1 MDSYRENPMPQ
12 GISVPASRVV
22 SFHPL
27 TPERWPDLEK
37 LFGER
42 GACGGCWCM
51 TWRLPRAEWE
61 AGKAA
66 GNKRAFQSLVEDD
79 TQPGVLAYQGK
90 EPIGWCAVAPRD
102 VYIRL
107 RTSRVLA
114 PVDDR
119 PVWSIS
125 CLFIAKPFRRQ
136 GLSVKLIKAA
146 VDLARSK
153 GAMTVEA
160 YPVIPYSELMPGA
173 FAWTGIV
180 SAFEQAGFHEA
191 ARRSDARPIMRKECK
206 PKKAR
211 NDS

>member
-1 MDSYRENPMPQ
+1 MPARRA
-12 GISVPASRVV
+12 ISI
-22 SFHPL
+22 HPL
-27 TPERWPDLEK
+27 TPDRWPDLEK

-51 TWRLPRAEWE
+51 TWRLPRAEWV
-61 AGKAA
+61 AGKSA
-66 GNKRAFQSLVEDD
+66 GNKQAFRSLVEDD
-79 TQPGVLAYQGK
+79 AQPGVLAYQGD

-107 RTSRVLA
+107 RASRVLA
-114 PVDDR
+114 PIDDC

-146 VDLARSK
+146 VEFAQSK
-153 GAMTVEA
+153 GATTVEA
-160 YPVIPYSELMPGA
+160 YPMVPYAENVPSA
-173 FAWTGIV
+173 FGWTGIL
-180 SAFEQAGFHEA
+180 SAYERAGFHEA

-206 PKKAR
+206 PKRTR
-211 NDS
+211 NLR

>member
-1 MDSYRENPMPQ
+1 
-12 GISVPASRVV
+12 VPARRAISIR
-22 SFHPL
+22 PL

-61 AGKAA
+61 AGKPA
-66 GNKRAFQSLVEDD
+66 GNKQAFCSLVEDD
-79 TQPGVLAYQGK
+79 AQPGVLAYQGN

-107 RTSRVLA
+107 RNSRVLA
-114 PVDDR
+114 PVDER

-146 VDLARSK
+146 VEFARSK
-153 GAMTVEA
+153 GATAVEA
-160 YPVIPYSELMPGA
+160 YPIVPYSESMPSA
-173 FAWTGIV
+173 FGWTGIL
-180 SAFEQAGFHEA
+180 SAYERAGFQEA

-206 PKKAR
+206 PINAR
-211 NDS
+211 SNRR